1 MHIIDR
7 RREGGKSLANRQRF
21 IRRAR
26 SLVRRAVREASAKR
40 SIKDAG
46 KGGDVTVPADGV
58 YEPSLHRGSQGGKR
72 EYVLPGNK
80 TYIDG
85 DRIPRPDEGGGGGGP
100 SGDGEGEAGFGA
112 GGRERERLRGGRDA
126 PAGGELEGE
135 RAGKPNARLN
145 SQDATRRAGDLQARM
160 AARMEE
166 LDRQHRITARP
177 PVIRGGVVVVP
188 VGLLRRLRG
197 EPSQSP
203 SMPVDTQVNA
213 ARARLAVM
221 DAERA
226 LGYEPVDR
234 EFERLGYD
242 IESTDPASGNVRFI
256 EVKGRVTGADSV
268 VVTRNEILYALNSP
282 ETFILAIVEIA
293 PDGDTVRYVRKPFR
307 SEPDFGATTVTYA
320 MDELLARSTPPG

>member
-1 MHIIDR
+1 MFHAISTVVPGHLEEVRTR
-7 RREGGKSLANRQRF
+7 RHHQVGRS
-21 IRRAR
+21 RA
-26 SLVRRAVREASAKR
+26 AV
-40 SIKDAG
+40 
-46 KGGDVTVPADGV
+46 
-58 YEPSLHRGSQGGKR
+58 H
-72 EYVLPGNK
+72 
-80 TYIDG
+80 
-85 DRIPRPDEGGGGGGP
+85 
-100 SGDGEGEAGFGA
+100 
-112 GGRERERLRGGRDA
+112 ERLTREITYWDHRA
-126 PAGGELEGE
+126 AQLLEGE
-135 RAGKPNARLN
+135 RAGKQNARLN

-160 AARMEE
+160 ASRMEE

-242 IESTDPASGNVRFI
+242 IESRDPATGDVRFI

-293 PDGDTVRYVRKPFR
+293 PGGDTVRYVRKPFR

-320 MDELLARSTPPG
+320 MDELLARSAPPG